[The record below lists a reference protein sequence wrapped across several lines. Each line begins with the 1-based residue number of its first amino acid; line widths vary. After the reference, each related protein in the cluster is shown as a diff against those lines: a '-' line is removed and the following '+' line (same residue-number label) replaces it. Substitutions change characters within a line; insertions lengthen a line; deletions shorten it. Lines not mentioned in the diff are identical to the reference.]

1 MWTTSGRLLAGR
13 LGRASSVAPGHL
25 IATTHHAGVT
35 SKPSMGYALRL
46 SSSSIAAPGPFARL
60 GRLLKNIFGQKDVGP
75 RELQEKKDLYWILLA
90 TTHRDLRVREHAAR
104 RTDSTKPPAW
114 AYESRDDLRRTM
126 EESAQRLDDEVK
138 VNEMSLAQIRK
149 QVQIA
154 IESQVTVSL
163 EGAQVLEQAMEDL
176 HGNRDADDDEYKLSS
191 QEEDKFREV
200 LVKEYEKTV
209 EAIEKKAPVKRRTSD
224 PIPFLVTKRDAIE
237 TVLSHFG
244 WQPEK
249 FLRSNELE
257 DDDHV
262 DAFGFKPNQ
271 AETDMVD
278 AMRYYHARNL
288 VRSSLAHCVGQDD
301 EEARRQRNHSLI
313 PFKSTLE
320 EAGRGVFVDGFAP
333 AGTLMAFFP
342 GKVWPKERLSAASVQ
357 SQLELA
363 NDPLHQLAMRY
374 DDYLID
380 SRKSPYTVVK
390 NLWAIAHIVN
400 HPPLRTT
407 GTDDVFAGP
416 NCVTCSINFTEA
428 MFRGQQDKLRDYLPN
443 EYEHPPQEW
452 ATSFFGDEK
461 VVMHGIGLFALRDL
475 EDEELFFD
483 YRLSPDDRQ
492 PNGRQY
498 PHWYRVIDEEAVK
511 NRWNL
516 DEEHG

>member
-1 MWTTSGRLLAGR
+1 MWTTARRLLAGR
-13 LGRASSVAPGHL
+13 QRLASSATPAHI
-25 IATTHHAGVT
+25 IATTHHVGV
-35 SKPSMGYALRL
+35 ALFST
-46 SSSSIAAPGPFARL
+46 SSSTLSAPGPLARL
-60 GRLLKNIFGQKDVGP
+60 GRFIRKALGQKDAGP
-75 RELQEKKDLYWILLA
+75 RELQEKKDLYWTLLA
-90 TTHRDLRVREHAAR
+90 TTHRDLRIKEQAGR
-104 RTDSTKPPAW
+104 RTDSTTPAVW

-126 EESAQRLDDEVK
+126 EESVQHLDDEVK

-149 QVQIA
+149 QVQSR
-154 IESQVTVSL
+154 IESQVIGAL

-191 QEEDKFREV
+191 QEEEKFSEV
-200 LVKEYEKTV
+200 LVKEYGKTV
-209 EAIEKKAPVKRRTSD
+209 DAIGKKAPVKRRTSD
-224 PIPFLVTKRDAIE
+224 PIPFLVTKKDAIE
-237 TVLSHFG
+237 TVLDHFG
-244 WQPEK
+244 WRPEK
-249 FLRSNELE
+249 NLRSNEMK
-257 DDDHV
+257 DDYV

-271 AETDMVD
+271 AEADMVG

-288 VRSSLAHCVGQDD
+288 VRSSLAHCILQEDG
-301 EEARRQRNHSLI
+301 EAHRQRSHSLI

-357 SQLELA
+357 SQMELA

-380 SRKSPYTVVK
+380 SRMSPYTVVN

-400 HPPLRTT
+400 HPPLRKT
-407 GTDDVFAGP
+407 GEEEDVFGGP

-428 MFRGQQDKLRDYLPN
+428 MFRDQQDKLRDYLPN

-452 ATSFFGDEK
+452 TRSFFDDEK
-461 VVMHGIGLFALRDL
+461 VVMHGLALFALRDL

-483 YRLSPDDRQ
+483 YRLSPDDRE
-492 PNGRQY
+492 PNGLQY

-516 DEEHG
+516 DEDQG